1 MRLGLAERGLV
12 SEPPGDRRVGPGG
25 LLADEREVAVV
36 LDLLSL
42 ELGQDCGRPA
52 PLGGQQ
58 TDEDL
63 LAQRRRPG
71 RPPGEPGTER
81 SLATRGQAKDAPR
94 ARACALVTPH
104 HEPAPLELVQELVDL
119 ADVGMPEGPDAPVEA
134 LQELAAVCLTLGE
147 QRQQRVPEVH
157 LPPSLREVRSEP
169 RARREAA
176 PTPRA
181 STPGRYGGAASSG
194 TAQVSS
200 STMFRA

>member
-1 MRLGLAERGLV
+1 MRLGLTERGLV

-25 LLADEREVAVV
+25 LLADEREVAGV
-36 LDLLSL
+36 LDPLPL
-42 ELGQDCGRPA
+42 ELGQACGRPA
-52 PLGGQQ
+52 PLGGQE

-81 SLATRGQAKDAPR
+81 PLATRGQAEDAPR

-119 ADVGMPEGPDAPVEA
+119 ADVGMPEGPDPLVEA
-134 LQELAAVCLTLGE
+134 LQELVAVCLTLAE

-157 LPPSLREVRSEP
+157 LPPSLREVKSEP
-169 RARREAA
+169 RAR
-176 PTPRA
+176 
-181 STPGRYGGAASSG
+181 GRKPADPGGAAG
-194 TAQVSS
+194 T
-200 STMFRA
+200 R

>member
-1 MRLGLAERGLV
+1 ELAAAEKRAAAGEPAEMRLSLAERGLV

-81 SLATRGQAKDAPR
+81 PLAPRGQAEDAPR
-94 ARACALVTPH
+94 ARACALVTPR

-119 ADVGMPEGPDAPVEA
+119 A
-134 LQELAAVCLTLGE
+134 
-147 QRQQRVPEVH
+147 EV
-157 LPPSLREVRSEP
+157 SRVRSKCCISL
-169 RARREAA
+169 AL
-176 PTPRA
+176 
-181 STPGRYGGAASSG
+181 
-194 TAQVSS
+194 SS
-200 STMFRA
+200 STGQFLLPLASDYPPA

>member
-81 SLATRGQAKDAPR
+81 SLATRGQWA
-94 ARACALVTPH
+94 
-104 HEPAPLELVQELVDL
+104 EP
-119 ADVGMPEGPDAPVEA
+119 
-134 LQELAAVCLTLGE
+134 
-147 QRQQRVPEVH
+147 
-157 LPPSLREVRSEP
+157 
-169 RARREAA
+169 
-176 PTPRA
+176 
-181 STPGRYGGAASSG
+181 PGASS
-194 TAQVSS
+194 SS
-200 STMFRA
+200 SSDSSSPASLGTVPGGGVMPTA